1 MLQVVDDVIRDN
13 NGWFTLT
20 VDKGAAVSVTR
31 RPVSNPPASSA
42 GVVIDVRGLASLY
55 TGHSQPDTLMCAG
68 LLRVVCPAREAPSG
82 SDGDGDGDSGSGAG
96 SGAGAGAG
104 AGASGEEDVVEALR
118 ALFCA
123 SGQPA
128 AVDAF

>member
-68 LLRVVCPAREAPSG
+68 LLRVVCPAREAPRISNY
-82 SDGDGDGDSGSGAG
+82 
-96 SGAGAGAG
+96 
-104 AGASGEEDVVEALR
+104 
-118 ALFCA
+118 
-123 SGQPA
+123 
-128 AVDAF
+128 